1 MRVMVLVKATPAS
14 ETESMDPSWA
24 AQMMAAM
31 DRYNADLRAAGILV
45 MAEGLKPSAHG
56 QRVTIDGDSR
66 TIVEGPFPDP
76 ETLVAGFWIWEV
88 ETMEE
93 AMAWAMRCPN
103 PMPTS
108 SQIEVRP
115 FY

>member
-14 ETESMDPSWA
+14 EAESMDPTWA
-24 AQMMAAM
+24 TDMMAAM
-31 DRYNADLRAAGILV
+31 DRYNADLRAAGILI

-56 QRVTIDGDSR
+56 KRIAMDGDSR
-66 TIVEGPFPDP
+66 TIIDGPFPGPND
-76 ETLVAGFWIWEV
+76 LVAGFWLWDV

-115 FY
+115 VY